1 MTAKEFKKALK
12 KVYENDID
20 KIIDHK
26 YKDYTKSRSYIS
38 QEKRRAKA
46 DRAFLSCVAKSDL
59 GIEEAPFI
67 VVLNEIKSADVLR
80 NVICYMLKG
89 E

>member
-1 MTAKEFKKALK
+1 MGIKDFKEALK

-20 KIIDHK
+20 KIINHD

-46 DRAFLSCVAKSDL
+46 DKEFLKSIAKTDL
-59 GIEEAPFI
+59 GILEAPYI
-67 VVLNEIKSADVLR
+67 VMLNEIKSADVLR